1 VPSLFHVSDAAPLAV
16 MRPRPSPPGTP
27 YEGRPLVWAVDEEH
41 LVNYLLPRQCPR
53 VTWAPRGC
61 VAPLLG
67 SPARRVVA
75 VEHGW
80 VPRLRDAGLGVHRL
94 DPEGFTLLDAGAGY
108 WVSEHD
114 AAVAGVHRV
123 DDCFAAVA
131 DAGAELRVTPSLWPY
146 FDAVREGAGE
156 FSAIRMRN
164 AVPRQP

>member
-1 VPSLFHVSDAAPLAV
+1 VPSLFHVSDAAPVTV

-27 YEGRPLVWAVDEEH
+27 HEGRPLVWAVDEEH

-53 VTWAPRGC
+53 VTWAARGC
-61 VAPLLG
+61 AAPLLG

-75 VEHGW
+75 IEHGW
-80 VPRLRDAGLGVHRL
+80 GPRLLGAGLSVHRL
-94 DPEGFTLLDAGAGY
+94 DPASFTVLDAGAGY
-108 WVSEHD
+108 WVSERE
-114 AAVAGVHRV
+114 AAVAGVRRV

-131 DAGAELRVTPSLWPY
+131 GTGAELRLTPTLWPY
-146 FDAVREGAGE
+146 VDAVREGAGE